1 MTPAGPSGAGVPEDA
16 PAGVRGLLAPSSLR
30 PLDLDLRRVFWT
42 LTGVWAVVLAVV
54 LVLAATRGVE
64 GRTVAI
70 CATGVAL
77 GFLALAWERRHTAA
91 ERRRAAST

>member
-1 MTPAGPSGAGVPEDA
+1 VPEDA